1 MKNISFVFTFLFL
14 FTNYIFSQKP
24 AYVIYHNGDKVEWQD
39 LLKATDSCDVIF
51 FGELHDNPIAHWLEY
66 ELVKDLY
73 QKYSNNLILGAEM
86 FETDNQLI
94 LNEYLNN
101 LINEKNFIDEAKLW
115 QNYQTDYRPLVE
127 FAKKNNLQFIA
138 TNIPRR
144 YAAAVNYGSFA
155 ALNKF
160 SKDALTFIAP
170 LPIPFDS
177 TLDCYASLRQMPAM
191 GKAHTS
197 KLYLDQAQAIK
208 DATMAWN
215 IMKNLAYNKK
225 FIHFNGAYHSDY
237 HQSIIWYLNYY
248 LKENNNNNY
257 KILTITVQE
266 VDNLESS
273 QVDNAADFII
283 LTPSS
288 LTKTY

>member
-1 MKNISFVFTFLFL
+1 MKKLFVFCFICSLIINPIL
-14 FTNYIFSQKP
+14 SQKP
-24 AYVIYHNGDKVEWQD
+24 AYLIYKDGNKVQWQD
-39 LLKATDSCDVIF
+39 LLKAANSSDIIF

-66 ELVKDLY
+66 ELVKDLFS
-73 QKYSNNLILGAEM
+73 QNSNNLVLGAEM

-94 LNEYLNN
+94 LNEYLSN
-101 LINEKNFIDEAKLW
+101 LINEKNFLDEAKLW

-127 FAKKNNLQFIA
+127 FAKKNNLKFIA

-144 YAAAVNYGSFA
+144 YAAAVNYSSFS

-160 SKDALTFIAP
+160 SNEALNFIAP

-177 TLDCYASLRQMPAM
+177 TLDCYASMRQMPAM
-191 GKAHTS
+191 SRAHTS

-215 IMKNLAYNKK
+215 IIKNLADNKK
-225 FIHFNGAYHSDY
+225 FLHFNGAYHSDY
-237 HQSIIWYLNYY
+237 HQGIVWYLNYY
-248 LKENNNNNY
+248 FKEANKSNY
-257 KILTITVQE
+257 KILTITIQE
-266 VDNLESS
+266 VDDIELPPIENS
-273 QVDNAADFII
+273 ADFII
-283 LTPSS
+283 LTPST